1 MWTRRRRS
9 DEGENG
15 EVRWEKS
22 GEKREG
28 RIAPEKYKCS
38 KKEEAGRWERK
49 TESGFARYNFVKA
62 MLCTLWTRDIPV
74 DAENLV

>member
-1 MWTRRRRS
+1 MKGRMEKWRRK
-9 DEGENG
+9 
-15 EVRWEKS
+15 KS

-28 RIAPEKYKCS
+28 TIAPEKYKCS
-38 KKEEAGRWERK
+38 KEEEAGRWERK